1 MKKLFLALISLA
13 LGATVATAQSPAL
26 QVAALTASVEADAS
40 LTALCPDLCKFN
52 NGDQITVNGK
62 AYALKVNKKG
72 KTSLMV
78 DINSSGTYN
87 GVWPADCSSLD
98 KGKGSN
104 FRLLPVQLYK
114 EGGFDRVY
122 MPLRGVANAK
132 NNITF
137 KPMCGVLRLKVSG
150 NAAVNCIKL
159 EDNSGAYMTG
169 YYDLYSDNATLVRR
183 PKTAAGVYFT
193 ALDCSNNGQGV
204 ALSAEGTDFYFVLPT
219 TSFSKG
225 LKVTITDRSHH
236 TMTIDTKPFTIE
248 QGAITE
254 VEAIA
259 YKPAADQL
267 FSEKFDN
274 FVWGGDRM
282 GGKNCKGYS
291 PAPAKKMM
299 EGVATGVERPIYLVT
314 YEVAGTKYLQT
325 DFKKSLASEAAF
337 SSAYLEN
344 RNIAEWPMMF
354 RAQEFQGY
362 IGVGV
367 HNDTR
372 GIVRTPAMKDIQGIA
387 EIEVTFKYSPQARAT
402 SNVQFT
408 AFNAGV
414 IKELWIDGVR
424 RTLDHDNYPFVN
436 SNIDR
441 VTLKNS
447 GVRMSYNDQENKQWF
462 EVKAIV
468 SGATSETAFG
478 WTSESSQPKQVNGFF
493 LDDIEVKLL
502 SSVPRERILRI
513 MDYNIQNGM
522 WADQHNN
529 YDNFVKWMNEQDID
543 IAVFCEASTIYID
556 KTGDKQ
562 VNEKR
567 YLPYKGQPYKR
578 GETEHLVPTGWIEL
592 AARFGHN
599 YVAVG
604 AHQDNYPVVITSKYP
619 IKFTQRL
626 GGEGISHG
634 GIHSQVEVDGKVI
647 NLVGF
652 HTWPQGF
659 EMGMKRGT
667 PEAIE
672 SMRNHGGHKTRKDE
686 FQAFMERS
694 ILNPKF
700 ADEQYWIITG
710 DMNCV
715 TPLDDQHYKFGYEHP
730 RYWGQRYMLEN
741 VPQVTDLIKAYNCP
755 DKRDVLVSS
764 TQGGGRIDLMYGSE
778 PMLKSMIKAKSPQV
792 GFTTGKPTGISNF
805 YSQSSDH
812 LPVIIDFIWR

>member
-1 MKKLFLALISLA
+1 MKKIFLALIAMVLT
-13 LGATVATAQSPAL
+13 ATVVSAQASSS
-26 QVAALTASVEADAS
+26 QVAALKISAEADAA
-40 LTALCPDLCKFN
+40 LTALCPDLCTFQ
-52 NGDQITVNGK
+52 NGDKITVNGNSV
-62 AYALKVNKKG
+62 AIKVSKKG
-72 KTSLMV
+72 KASVMV
-78 DINSSGTYN
+78 DADKSNDYR
-87 GVWPADCSSLD
+87 GVWPADCSGLD
-98 KGKGSN
+98 KPKGSH

-122 MPLRGVANAK
+122 MPMRAGAAVK
-132 NNITF
+132 NMMVF
-137 KPMCGVLRLKVSG
+137 RPMCGVLHLKVSG

-159 EDNSGAYMTG
+159 EDKSGHYMTG
-169 YYDLYSDNATLVRR
+169 YYNLHTDNATLVRR
-183 PKTAAGVYFT
+183 PATAAGVGFT
-193 ALDCSNNGQGV
+193 TLDCSNNGQGV
-204 ALSAEGTDFYFVLPT
+204 ALSVEGTDFYIVLPT
-219 TSFSKG
+219 GSFNEG

-236 TMTIDTKPFTIE
+236 TMTVDTKPFDIA
-248 QGAITE
+248 QGAVTQID
-254 VEAIA
+254 AIA

-274 FVWGGDRM
+274 FVWGGNRM
-282 GGKNCKGYS
+282 GGKNFKGYS
-291 PAPAKKMM
+291 PVSGKEPIGAD
-299 EGVATGVERPIYLVT
+299 ATGVERPVYLVT
-314 YEVAGTKYLQT
+314 YEVAGTNYLQKDYKGT
-325 DFKKSLASEAAF
+325 LAEDGSI
-337 SSAYLEN
+337 SNAYLRN
-344 RNIAEWPMMF
+344 RNVMDWPQMF
-354 RAQEFQGY
+354 RAQEYQGY

-367 HNDTR
+367 HNNAR
-372 GIVRTPAMKDIQGIA
+372 GIIRTPAMKDIQGIA

-402 SNVQFT
+402 SPVQFT
-408 AFNAGV
+408 AYNAGV

-424 RTLDHDNYPFVN
+424 RTLDHDNYPFIN
-436 SNIDR
+436 SNIER

-447 GVRMSYNDQENKQWF
+447 GVRMSYNDQEEKQWF

-468 SGATSETAFG
+468 SGATAETAFG
-478 WTSESSQPKQVNGFF
+478 WTSESPAADQINGFF
-493 LDDIEVKLL
+493 LDDVEVKLL
-502 SSVPRERILRI
+502 SNVNRDRILRI

-556 KTGDKQ
+556 HTGDKQ

-567 YLPYKGQPYKR
+567 YLPYKGQPYERAK
-578 GETEHLVPTGWIEL
+578 TEHLVPTGWIEL
-592 AARFGHN
+592 AARFGHP

-626 GGEGISHG
+626 GGAGISHG

-667 PEAIE
+667 PEANE

-694 ILNPKF
+694 ILNPEF
-700 ADEQYWIITG
+700 ANEQYWIITG

-715 TPLDDQHYKFGYEHP
+715 TPLDDQHYKFGYENP

-741 VPQVTDLIKAYNCP
+741 VPQVTDLVKVYNCP
-755 DKRDVLVSS
+755 DKRDVLVWS
-764 TQGGGRIDLMYGSE
+764 TQTGGRIDLMYGSE

-792 GFTTGKPTGISNF
+792 GFTTGKRTGISNF
-805 YSQSSDH
+805 WSQSSDH
-812 LPVIIDFIWR
+812 LPVIVDFIWR

>member
-1 MKKLFLALISLA
+1 MKKAFLALIALA
-13 LGATVATAQSPAL
+13 LAAPMASAQSSAP
-26 QVAALTASVEADAS
+26 QVAALTITAEADAS

-52 NGDQITVNGK
+52 NGDKITVNGK
-62 AYALKVNKKG
+62 AVAMKVNKKG
-72 KTSLMV
+72 KATVMV
-78 DINSSGTYN
+78 DVNKSNDYRGA
-87 GVWPADCSSLD
+87 WPAECSNLD
-98 KGKGSN
+98 KGKGSH
-104 FRLLPVQLYK
+104 FRVLPAQLYK

-122 MPLRGVANAK
+122 MPLRAASAEK
-132 NNITF
+132 NNLKF

-150 NAAVNCIKL
+150 DAAVNCIKL
-159 EDNSGAYMTG
+159 EDNRGVYMTG
-169 YYDLYSDNATLVRR
+169 YYDLNSDNETLLRR
-183 PKTAAGVYFT
+183 RATAAGVYFT
-193 ALDCSNNGQGV
+193 VLDCSNNGQGV
-204 ALSAEGTDFYFVLPT
+204 ALSAEGKDFYIVLPT
-219 TSFSKG
+219 DSYNEG

-236 TMTIDTKPFTIE
+236 TMTVDTKAFDINV
-248 QGAITE
+248 GAVTE
-254 VEAIA
+254 IDPIA

-282 GGKNCKGYS
+282 RGKNYKGFNPAKGYKPMHS
-291 PAPAKKMM
+291 
-299 EGVATGVERPIYLVT
+299 GATGVERASNLVT
-314 YEVAGTKYLQT
+314 YEIAGTNYLQA
-325 DFKKSLASEAAF
+325 DYKHSLAEDGAVTK
-337 SSAYLEN
+337 AYLEN
-344 RNIAEWPMMF
+344 RNVLDWPMMF
-354 RAQEFQGY
+354 RAQEYQGY
-362 IGVGV
+362 ISVGT
-367 HNDTR
+367 HNNTR
-372 GIVRTPAMKDIQGIA
+372 GIVRTPAIKDIPGIA

-414 IKELWIDGVR
+414 IKELWVDGVR

-436 SNIDR
+436 SNIER

-447 GVRMSYNDQENKQWF
+447 GVRMSYNDQEDKKWF

-478 WTSESSQPKQVNGFF
+478 WTSESPAADQVNGFY
-493 LDDIEVKLL
+493 LDDVEVKLL

-556 KTGDKQ
+556 HTGDKQ

-567 YLPYKGQPYKR
+567 YLPYKGQPYERAK
-578 GETEHLVPTGWIEL
+578 TEHLVPTGWIEL
-592 AARFGHN
+592 AARFGHG

-634 GIHSQVEVDGKVI
+634 GIHSQVEVDGKVV

-652 HTWPQGF
+652 HTWPQAY

-667 PEAIE
+667 PEANE
-672 SMRNHGGHKTRKDE
+672 SIRRHGGHKTRKDE

-694 ILNPKF
+694 ILNPQF

-741 VPQVTDLIKAYNCP
+741 VPQVTDLIKVYNCP
-755 DKRDVLVSS
+755 DKRDVLISS

-778 PMLKSMIKAKSPQV
+778 PMLKAMIKAKSPQV

-812 LPVIIDFIWR
+812 LPVIIDFVWR

>member
-1 MKKLFLALISLA
+1 MKKIFLALIAMVL
-13 LGATVATAQSPAL
+13 TASVVSAQTSAP
-26 QVAALTASVEADAS
+26 QVAALKITAEADAS
-40 LTALCPDLCKFN
+40 LTALCPDLCQFQ
-52 NGDQITVNGK
+52 NGDKITVNGK
-62 AYALKVNKKG
+62 PIAMKVNKKG
-72 KTSLMV
+72 KASVVV
-78 DINSSGTYN
+78 DIDKSNSYR

-104 FRLLPVQLYK
+104 FRLLPVQIYK
-114 EGGFDRVY
+114 EGGFNRVY
-122 MPLRGVANAK
+122 MPMRAGSAEK
-132 NNITF
+132 NTMNF
-137 KPMCGVLRLKVSG
+137 KPMCGVLHLKVSG

-159 EDNSGAYMTG
+159 EDKSGAYMTG

-183 PKTAAGVYFT
+183 PATAAGVYFT
-193 ALDCSNNGQGV
+193 TLDCSNNGQGV

-219 TSFSKG
+219 NNFNKG

-236 TMTIDTKPFTIE
+236 TMTVDTKPFEIK
-248 QGAITE
+248 QGTVTAID
-254 VEAIA
+254 AIV
-259 YKPAADQL
+259 YQPAADQL

-274 FVWGGDRM
+274 FAWGGNRM
-282 GGKNCKGYS
+282 GGKNFKGYS
-291 PAPAKKMM
+291 PVGGKKAI
-299 EGVATGVERPIYLVT
+299 GGTATGTERPVHLVT
-314 YEVAGTKYLQT
+314 YEVPGTDYLQT
-325 DFKKSLASEAAF
+325 DYKQTLKEEGYI
-337 SSAYLEN
+337 SSAYLAN
-344 RNIAEWPMMF
+344 RNITDWPMMF
-354 RAQEFQGY
+354 RAQEYQGY
-362 IGVGV
+362 IGVGIK
-367 HNDTR
+367 DYAR

-387 EIEVTFKYSPQARAT
+387 EIEVTFKFSPQARAT
-402 SNVQFT
+402 SNVQFS

-424 RTLDHDNYPFVN
+424 RTLDHDNYPYVN
-436 SNIDR
+436 SQTERI
-441 VTLKNS
+441 TIKNS
-447 GVRMSYNDQENKQWF
+447 AVRMSYNDQEEKQWF

-468 SGATSETAFG
+468 SGATAETAFG
-478 WTSESSQPKQVNGFF
+478 WTSEYSVGHQFNGFY

-556 KTGDKQ
+556 HTGDKQ

-567 YLPYKGQPYKR
+567 YLPYKGQPYER
-578 GETEHLVPTGWIEL
+578 GKTEHLVPTGWIEL

-634 GIHSQVEVDGKVI
+634 GIHSQVEVDGRLI

-667 PEAIE
+667 PEAME

-686 FQAFMERS
+686 FQAFMERT

-741 VPQVTDLIKAYNCP
+741 VPQVTDLIKEYSFP
-755 DKRDVLVSS
+755 DKRDVVVTS

-778 PMLKSMIKAKSPQV
+778 PMLKAMIKAKSPRV

-812 LPVIIDFIWR
+812 LPVIIDFVWR

>member
-1 MKKLFLALISLA
+1 
-13 LGATVATAQSPAL
+13 
-26 QVAALTASVEADAS
+26 
-40 LTALCPDLCKFN
+40 
-52 NGDQITVNGK
+52 
-62 AYALKVNKKG
+62 
-72 KTSLMV
+72 
-78 DINSSGTYN
+78 
-87 GVWPADCSSLD
+87 
-98 KGKGSN
+98 
-104 FRLLPVQLYK
+104 
-114 EGGFDRVY
+114 
-122 MPLRGVANAK
+122 
-132 NNITF
+132 
-137 KPMCGVLRLKVSG
+137 
-150 NAAVNCIKL
+150 
-159 EDNSGAYMTG
+159 
-169 YYDLYSDNATLVRR
+169 
-183 PKTAAGVYFT
+183 
-193 ALDCSNNGQGV
+193 
-204 ALSAEGTDFYFVLPT
+204 
-219 TSFSKG
+219 
-225 LKVTITDRSHH
+225 
-236 TMTIDTKPFTIE
+236 
-248 QGAITE
+248 
-254 VEAIA
+254 
-259 YKPAADQL
+259 
-267 FSEKFDN
+267 
-274 FVWGGDRM
+274 
-282 GGKNCKGYS
+282 
-291 PAPAKKMM
+291 
-299 EGVATGVERPIYLVT
+299 
-314 YEVAGTKYLQT
+314 
-325 DFKKSLASEAAF
+325 
-337 SSAYLEN
+337 
-344 RNIAEWPMMF
+344 MMF
-354 RAQEFQGY
+354 RAQEYPGY

-367 HNDTR
+367 LHNAR
-372 GIVRTPAMKDIQGIA
+372 GIVRTPAIKDIPGIA
-387 EIEVTFKYSPQARAT
+387 EIEVTFKYGPQARAT
-402 SNVQFT
+402 SSVQFT

-447 GVRMSYNDQENKQWF
+447 GVRMSYNDQEEKQWF

-478 WTSESSQPKQVNGFF
+478 WTSEFPAGNHINGFF

-556 KTGDKQ
+556 HTGDKQ
-562 VNEKR
+562 ANEKR
-567 YLPYKGQPYKR
+567 YLPYKGQSYER
-578 GETEHLVPTGWIEL
+578 GKTEHLVPTGWIEL

-634 GIHSQVEVDGKVI
+634 GIHSQVEVDGKVV

-652 HTWPQGF
+652 HTWPQAY

-667 PEAIE
+667 PEANE
-672 SMRNHGGHKTRKDE
+672 SIRRHGGHKTRKDE

-694 ILNPKF
+694 ILNPQF

-741 VPQVTDLIKAYNCP
+741 VPQVTDLVKVYNCP
-755 DKRDVLVSS
+755 DKRDVLISS

-778 PMLKSMIKAKSPQV
+778 PMLKAMIKAKSPQV

-812 LPVIIDFIWR
+812 LPVIIDFVWR